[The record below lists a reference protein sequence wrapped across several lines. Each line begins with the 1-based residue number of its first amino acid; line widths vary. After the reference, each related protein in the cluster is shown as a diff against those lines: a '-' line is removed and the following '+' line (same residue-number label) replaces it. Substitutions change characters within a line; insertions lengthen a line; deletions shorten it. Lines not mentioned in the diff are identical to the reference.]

1 MGRRIL
7 WNRKQWTD
15 FYSGECAAA
24 GHRPIPCLEHDCL
37 IEEGIAHHARLANS
51 EEVTASTQ
59 AWIDRNTRPGEK
71 RDIAQPYVPD
81 PKPGCTS
88 E

>member
-7 WNRKQWTD
+7 WNRQQWTAH
-15 FYSGECAAA
+15 YNAECAAA
-24 GHRPIPCLEHDCL
+24 GHSPVPCEEHDRL

-59 AWIDRNTRPGEK
+59 AWIDRNTRPGAK
-71 RDIAQPYVPD
+71 RDTAQPYAPD
-81 PKPGCTS
+81 AKP
-88 E
+88 